1 METNIDL
8 FEELLV
14 SLRQIMRATDL
25 ESKKLMKITGLTA
38 PQTHV
43 LKAIRKLPPYS
54 LKELSDR
61 LSLSSAT
68 VSSILD
74 RLYAKGFVERKRSGT
89 DKRKLLI
96 KITEMGCE
104 AMDKAPAR
112 LQEVFSK
119 RFFKIQGWEQHLL
132 LASTQRIVSML
143 NAEDIGASP
152 ILTSGEIKS

>member
-1 METNIDL
+1 MNIDL

-43 LKAIRKLPPYS
+43 LKAIRKKSPYS

-61 LSLSSAT
+61 VSLSSAT

-74 RLYAKGFVERKRSGT
+74 RLYAKGFVERKRSNS
-89 DKRKLLI
+89 DKRKLVV
-96 KITEMGCE
+96 KVTELGCE
-104 AMDKAPAR
+104 TMDKAPAR

-119 RFFKIQGWEQHLL
+119 KFFQIQNWEQHQL

-143 NAEDIGASP
+143 NAEELGASP
-152 ILTSGEIKS
+152 ILTSGEIKA